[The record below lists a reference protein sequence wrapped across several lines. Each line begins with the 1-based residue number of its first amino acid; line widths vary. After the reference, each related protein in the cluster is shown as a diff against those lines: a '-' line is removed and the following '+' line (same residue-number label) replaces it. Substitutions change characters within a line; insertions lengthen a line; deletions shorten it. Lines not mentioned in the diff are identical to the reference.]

1 MKTTTKNEV
10 ELKIYSDLKLKIT
23 LQIYEDNLKNKDE
36 LNMNLKVKTSS
47 YIKMTPKMKDNLK
60 NVDDLKSETDIKDGP
75 TGAVF
80 RASPN

>member
-1 MKTTTKNEV
+1 
-10 ELKIYSDLKLKIT
+10 
-23 LQIYEDNLKNKDE
+23 
-36 LNMNLKVKTSS
+36 MNIKVKTSS

-60 NVDDLKSETDIKDGP
+60 NVDNLKSETDIKDGP